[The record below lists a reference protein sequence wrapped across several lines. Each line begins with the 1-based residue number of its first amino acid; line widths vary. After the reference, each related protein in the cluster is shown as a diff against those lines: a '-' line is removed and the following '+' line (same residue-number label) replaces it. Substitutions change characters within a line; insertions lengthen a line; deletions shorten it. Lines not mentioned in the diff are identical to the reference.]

1 MEPVKV
7 LSKNIRFPHLITETH
22 LYIHV
27 KSWGSALGASVLAKR
42 LYPALKMELV
52 SEDRLAALKRREE
65 EG

>member
-1 MEPVKV
+1 MGQAMG
-7 LSKNIRFPHLITETH
+7 SAIRYPHCVTETH

-42 LYPALKMELV
+42 FYPALKMELV
-52 SEDRLAALKRREE
+52 SEDRLAALKKQEE

>member
-1 MEPVKV
+1 M
-7 LSKNIRFPHLITETH
+7 SKNIRFPHLVTETH
-22 LYIHV
+22 LYVHV

-42 LYPALKMELV
+42 FYPGLELQLV

>member
-1 MEPVKV
+1 MEAA
-7 LSKNIRFPHLITETH
+7 LASNIRFPHLITEECI
-22 LYIHV
+22 YIHV

-42 LYPALKMELV
+42 FYPGKKMELV